1 MIIKTGDE
9 VAEFVGNSLG
19 FGVSPPWTAMG
30 LEKDGLIVAGVIFH
44 CFEGFNV
51 HLTVAGHGWT
61 RGFFR
66 EVGVYVFDTLN
77 CERMTFTTENPSVA
91 RLGEKLGGQ
100 IEGLMRNQFGRGRD
114 GYLIGVLKD
123 EYRFK

>member
-1 MIIKTGDE
+1 
-9 VAEFVGNSLG
+9 
-19 FGVSPPWTAMG
+19 MG
-30 LEKDGLIVAGVIFH
+30 LEKDGEIVAGVIFH
-44 CFEGFNV
+44 CFEGANV

-66 EVGVYVFDTLN
+66 EVGVYVFDTLK

-100 IEGLMRNQFGRGRD
+100 IEGLMRNQFGKGRD

-123 EYRFK
+123 EYRFR